1 MFQIA
6 QDNSIRLSRGD
17 YVVFSCFIN
26 AGDKLTL
33 RRYTLNADNEARK
46 GDILYFAI
54 MEPNHK
60 FEDAIVKKTFT
71 ADSPTNEFGD
81 TLIELKPED
90 TENLL
95 TGLYYYTVKLQRF
108 ADDGSYYVDTIIP
121 DRRFVI
127 ED

>member
-17 YVVFSCFIN
+17 SVVFSCFIN
-26 AGDKLTL
+26 AGNKISL
-33 RRYTLNADNEARK
+33 RRYELRE
-46 GDILYFAI
+46 GDILYFAL
-54 MEPNHK
+54 MEPNHS
-60 FEDAIVKKTFT
+60 FEDAILKKTFT
-71 ADSPTNEFGD
+71 ANDPKTESGD
-81 TLIELKPED
+81 TLIEIKPTD

-108 ADDGSYYVDTIIP
+108 NEDGSYWVDTLIP

>member
-26 AGDKLTL
+26 AGNKLTL
-33 RRYTLNADNEARK
+33 RRYTLKDGDETK
-46 GDILYFAI
+46 QGDILYFAI

-71 ADSPTNEFGD
+71 ADSPRNDFGD
-81 TLIELKPED
+81 TLIEIKPED

-95 TGLYYYTVKLQRF
+95 IGFYYYTVKLQRF
-108 ADDGSYYVDTIIP
+108 AEDGSYYVDTVIP
-121 DRRFVI
+121 DRRFVL